1 MEGGQPPS
9 TRHPHMTSYIVR
21 RILLMIPTIL
31 LVTVIVFLI
40 VKLLPGDAVETIIG
54 QYTPLTQ
61 GDRAQV
67 RHELGLDRP
76 WYDQYKDFVVGAMHG
91 DFGKSLQSQHPIS
104 DDLKH
109 KIPVSLELGIMAMI
123 IGVGIALP
131 IGVFAAIRQ
140 DSIIDQVAR
149 SAAISMIALPSFW
162 LGTLI
167 IVYPNKWWGWAPPIQ
182 YHSFFDDPRAN
193 LNFLL
198 IPALVLGVGLSGAI
212 MRLTRAQMLEV
223 LRQDYIRTAWAKGLR
238 ERSIV
243 MRHAMRNAMIPVLT
257 LVALQVP
264 IVVGGA
270 VVVETIFSVPGM
282 GLYLVGAANAKDFPV
297 IQAVTLLL
305 ALVVVFSNL
314 FVDVLYAYL
323 DPRIRYS

>member
-1 MEGGQPPS
+1 
-9 TRHPHMTSYIVR
+9 MTSYIAR
-21 RILLMIPTIL
+21 RILLMIPTL
-31 LVTVIVFLI
+31 VLVTVIVFLI
-40 VKLLPGDAVETIIG
+40 VRLLPGDAVETIIG

-61 GDRAQV
+61 NDRAQV
-67 RHELGLDRP
+67 KHELGLDRP
-76 WYDQYKDFVVGAMHG
+76 WYTQYKDFVVGALHA
-91 DFGKSLQSQHPIS
+91 DFGRSLQSQHPIR
-104 DDLKH
+104 DDLEH
-109 KIPVSLELGIMAMI
+109 RLPVSFELGLMALV
-123 IGVGIALP
+123 IGVGIAIP
-131 IGVFAAIRQ
+131 IGVLAAIRQ
-140 DSIIDQVAR
+140 DSVIDQVAR
-149 SAAISMIALPSFW
+149 STAISALALPSFW
-162 LGTLI
+162 LGTMI
-167 IVYPNKWWGWAPPIQ
+167 IVYPNKWWGWAPPVQ
-182 YHSFFDDPRAN
+182 YHSFFDDPYEN
-193 LNFLL
+193 LHFLI
-198 IPALVLGVGLSGAI
+198 IPALVLGVGLAGAI

-270 VVVETIFSVPGM
+270 VVVEYLFNVPGM
-282 GLYLVGAANAKDFPV
+282 GQYLVGAANAKDFPV

-314 FVDVLYAYL
+314 AVDVLYAYL